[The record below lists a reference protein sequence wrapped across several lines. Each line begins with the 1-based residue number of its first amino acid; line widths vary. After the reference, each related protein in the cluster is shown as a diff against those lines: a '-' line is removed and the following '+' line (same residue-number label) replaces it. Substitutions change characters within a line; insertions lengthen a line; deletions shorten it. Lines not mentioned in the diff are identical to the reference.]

1 MSRRYRYDPRTA
13 QRVVLSDSKPRRG
26 TVPARRQRGDAFP
39 GTYLFECETC
49 GTSVLTDMRSDL
61 IRRARAHDLGCR
73 LQGGPIAGNAP

>member
-1 MSRRYRYDPRTA
+1 MPRRYRYDPRTA
-13 QRVVLSDSKPRRG
+13 RRVVINESEPRSIAV
-26 TVPARRQRGDAFP
+26 TARRKRRDAFP

-73 LQGGPIAGNAP
+73 LQGGPIAGDAP